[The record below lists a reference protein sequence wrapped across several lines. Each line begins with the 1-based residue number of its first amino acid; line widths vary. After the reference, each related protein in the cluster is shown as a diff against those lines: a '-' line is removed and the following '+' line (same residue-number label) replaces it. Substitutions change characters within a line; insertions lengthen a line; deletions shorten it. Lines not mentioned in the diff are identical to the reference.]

1 MNGFR
6 PHQSSQRCGLG
17 FARDLL
23 EKVFSIVAAAW
34 VMSDCAACLS
44 RGFAGLP
51 PAFINYELQF
61 DL

>member
-1 MNGFR
+1 MVFDRTKIHSGVDR
-6 PHQSSQRCGLG
+6 VSAEICL
-17 FARDLL
+17 
-23 EKVFSIVAAAW
+23 KVFSIVTAAW

-44 RGFAGLP
+44 RGIAGIP